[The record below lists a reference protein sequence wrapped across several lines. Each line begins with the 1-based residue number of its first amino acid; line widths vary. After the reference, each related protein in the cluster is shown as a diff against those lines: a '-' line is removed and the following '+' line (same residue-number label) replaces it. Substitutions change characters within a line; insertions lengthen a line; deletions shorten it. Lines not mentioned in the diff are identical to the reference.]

1 MKRVL
6 LVSHELTVTGAPNSL
21 LRQAKYFLSARFGVD
36 VWTFKAGALAARY
49 EEAGLAP
56 RIVPNSRAGLKQAF
70 EGGGARYDLIVCNTI
85 RTYRA
90 ADTLQRYG
98 APVVWFIRETKMLD
112 EDHWLNPDFARVFDT
127 FYNLYTISEY
137 NAAVV
142 RDYNPSVRVIHNAVA
157 DSFKGFSPPAGHMRF
172 GFIGSFMKV
181 KGLDLLLDAFRR
193 VRADFPGCTLSI
205 AGAPRLKFGHA
216 LYAAERNAPGVI
228 WAGEVQGEG
237 KEAFF
242 DAVDVLCVPSLDEP
256 FGLTVLEG
264 AMHGKPVITTDRT
277 GAGFVVDE
285 AGGGVVKAGDVQALA
300 EKMRRFAQ
308 MDQAALRE
316 CSEHSRRRY
325 LEFGTPEVERAAVL
339 KMFEE
344 NEGRAPVV
352 RGRLRLDEKRPF
364 FHETRYEDG
373 RRRFYAG
380 GLRLFTVQGKGIR
393 RRKGDGE

>member
-21 LRQAKYFLSARFGVD
+21 LRQAKYFLSAGFGVD
-36 VWTFKAGALAARY
+36 VWTFKGGALVPRY

-56 RIVPNSRAGLKQAF
+56 RIVPNTRAGLKQVF
-70 EGGGARYDLIVCNTI
+70 EESGTRYDLIVCNTI

-90 ADTLQRYG
+90 ADALQRYG
-98 APVVWFIRETKMLD
+98 TPVVWFIRETKMLD

-157 DSFKGFSPPAGHMRF
+157 DTFKDFTPPADHTRF

-181 KGLDLLLDAFRR
+181 KGLDLLLDAFKS
-193 VRADFPGCTLSI
+193 VRADIPSCTLSI
-205 AGAPRLKFGHA
+205 AGAPHLKFGHA
-216 LYAAERNAPGVI
+216 LYEAEKNAPGVI
-228 WAGEVQGEG
+228 WAGEVQGDG

-242 DAVDVLCVPSLDEP
+242 DSVDVLCVPSLDEP

-264 AMHGKPVITTDRT
+264 VMHGKPVITTDCT
-277 GAGFVVDE
+277 GAGFVVDG
-285 AGGGVVKAGDVQALA
+285 ASGGVVKAGDVQALA
-300 EKMRRFAQ
+300 AEMRRFAK
-308 MDQAALRE
+308 MDAAALRSCAE
-316 CSEHSRRRY
+316 QARLRY
-325 LEFGTPEVERAAVL
+325 LKFGTPDVERAAVL
-339 KMFEE
+339 EMFKE

-352 RGRLRLDEKRPF
+352 HDRLRLDERRPF

-380 GLRLFTVQGKGIR
+380 GLRLLTVKGKGIVKR
-393 RRKGDGE
+393 SKHGE

>member
-21 LRQAKYFLSARFGVD
+21 LRQAKYFLSAGFGVD
-36 VWTFKAGALAARY
+36 VWTFKGGALAARY

-56 RIVPNSRAGLKQAF
+56 RIVPNSRAGLKRAI
-70 EGGGARYDLIVCNTI
+70 EEGGARYDLIVCNTI

-90 ADTLQRYG
+90 VDTLQRYG
-98 APVVWFIRETKMLD
+98 TPVVWFIRETKMLD
-112 EDHWLNPDFARVFDT
+112 EDHWLNPDFARVFDS

-157 DSFKGFSPPAGHMRF
+157 DTFRGFAPPAGHARF

-181 KGLDLLLDAFRR
+181 KGLDLLLDAFKS
-193 VRADFPGCTLSI
+193 VRADYPSCTLSI
-205 AGAPRLKFGHA
+205 AGAPHLKFGHA
-216 LYAAERNAPGVI
+216 LYEAEKDAPGVI

-242 DAVDVLCVPSLDEP
+242 DSVDVLCVPSLDEP

-285 AGGGVVKAGDVQALA
+285 AGGGVVKAGDAQALA
-300 EKMRRFAQ
+300 AEMRRFAE
-308 MDQAALRE
+308 MDAAALRSCAE
-316 CSEHSRRRY
+316 QARRRY

-344 NEGRAPVV
+344 NEERPPVV

-393 RRKGDGE
+393 RRNGDGE